1 MEIEKSKENIYATPR
16 IIPNIDQCAFYHYM
30 DIPGDGVVEG
40 KWDLRGREDQYLGG
54 VDFGGKRILELG
66 TASGFLCFHM
76 EKMGAEVV
84 AHDIGEDQEW
94 DVVPFS
100 QYDHRELVR
109 EFEEYTSRLKNAYWY
124 AHEAYSSRAKVVYG
138 SVYDIPEGIG
148 AVDVA
153 TFCSILL
160 HLRDPFL
167 ALQSALRLVRE
178 TVIVTDLAP
187 QHALVP
193 SLSPSRRSIRRLA
206 ALVKR
211 YMFHEHTDSA
221 EPRLPYMEFLPNFR
235 TLAHKDAWW
244 SLSPEIIV
252 NFLGVLGF
260 EETRVTYHLQKLY
273 GREHRLFTVVG
284 NRTRDIE
291 PVKEQS
297 IQMRTT

>member
-1 MEIEKSKENIYATPR
+1 MEIERSKQNIYATPR
-16 IIPNIDQCAFYHYM
+16 KITSIDQCAFYHYM

-40 KWDLRGREDQYLGG
+40 KWDLRGREYQYLGG
-54 VDFGGKRILELG
+54 VSFKGKRVLELG
-66 TASGFLCFHM
+66 TASGFLCFYM
-76 EKMGAEVV
+76 ESEGAEVV
-84 AHDIGEDQEW
+84 AHDIGENQEW
-94 DVVPFS
+94 DVVPFC
-100 QYDHRELVR
+100 QYDCRELVQ
-109 EFEEYTSRLKNAYWY
+109 EFKEYTNRLKNAYWY
-124 AHEAYSSRAKVVYG
+124 AHKVYNSQAKVIYG
-138 SVYDIPEGIG
+138 SVYDIPEEIG
-148 AVDVA
+148 AVDVG

-187 QHALVP
+187 KYALV
-193 SLSPSRRSIRRLA
+193 SLSSPSRGSIRRLA

-211 YMFHEHTDSA
+211 YIFHEHTDSA
-221 EPRLPYMEFLPNFR
+221 EHRVPYMEFLPNFR

-291 PVKEQS
+291 PIKGQG
-297 IQMRTT
+297 I

>member
-1 MEIEKSKENIYATPR
+1 
-16 IIPNIDQCAFYHYM
+16 M

-54 VDFGGKRILELG
+54 VNFKGKRVLELG
-66 TASGFLCFHM
+66 TASGCLCFYM
-76 EKMGAEVV
+76 ESEGAEVV
-84 AHDIGEDQEW
+84 AHDIGENQEW
-94 DVVPFS
+94 DVVPFC
-100 QYDHRELVR
+100 QYDYRELVQ
-109 EFEEYTSRLKNAYWY
+109 EFKEYTNRLKNAYWY
-124 AHEAYSSRAKVVYG
+124 AHEAYNSKAKAVYG
-138 SVYDIPEGIG
+138 SVYDIPEEIG
-148 AVDVA
+148 AVDVG

-187 QHALVP
+187 KYALG
-193 SLSPSRRSIRRLA
+193 SLSSPSRRSIRRLA

-211 YMFHEHTDSA
+211 CIFHEHTDSA
-221 EPRLPYMEFLPNFR
+221 EHRVPYMEFLPNFR
-235 TLAHKDAWW
+235 TLGHKDAWW

-273 GREHRLFTVVG
+273 SREHRLFTVVG
-284 NRTRDIE
+284 NRTKDIE
-291 PVKEQS
+291 PIRRAEH
-297 IQMRTT
+297 TEED